1 MTKFYAILAA
11 IAVYTPIA
19 IAIAS
24 QAAQIII

>member
-19 IAIAS
+19 IAIATP
-24 QAAQIII
+24 AAQIIV